1 MHPPAPGRLFED
13 LVDGYFP
20 LGESLRQ
27 TLARNGLEAALVL
40 ITQAPVLHLPQS
52 AGPVPL
58 RLPRGASGLI
68 RRFWGYAWQKGA
80 EVQLIGAGDWH
91 WDDGSTHALNAATR
105 LAEPAFL
112 RGIGQIAGKRPAQ
125 GRFWGFRTAP
135 DGIRPLAQFGRA
147 NLCFGT
153 DRAATGPGLWLDLS
167 DAATRARAAR
177 IAAEFGP

>member
-27 TLARNGLEAALVL
+27 GLARNGLSAALVL
-40 ITQAPVLHLPQS
+40 ITQAPILHLPQS

-68 RRFWGYAWQKGA
+68 RRFWGYAWRQGA

-91 WDDGSTHALNAATR
+91 WDDGSLRPLNAATR

-112 RGIGQIAGKRPAQ
+112 RGIGQVAGTPPGQ
-125 GRFWGFRTAP
+125 GRFWGFRRAP
-135 DGIRPLAQFGRA
+135 DGIEPLAQFGRA
-147 NLCFGT
+147 DLCFGT
-153 DRAATGPGLWLDLS
+153 DGTAKGPGLWLDLK
-167 DAATRARAAR
+167 DPATRDRAAR
-177 IAAEFGP
+177 IAAEFGA